1 MSVESSLLNRHAN
14 HYLDPNVKISREE
27 LSALL
32 ALAGKAPSAFNTQ
45 PWRVVVL
52 TEQAAKEKLFPIA
65 FNQQQVLDASA
76 VLMIL
81 ADREAIKQPL
91 VEKLN
96 ETQVKQGF
104 LPEELKQ
111 QMIGMTVAFYQ
122 GLEQQKI
129 MNFLGL
135 DIGLFAM
142 SFMLAAEEKG
152 WNTSPMIGYNSQALR
167 STFSIS
173 ERYEDVLLIAIGK
186 KVKEPHQSYRY
197 DVNEFVTWDEIPT
210 A

>member
-14 HYLDPNVKISREE
+14 RYLDPNVKISREE
-27 LSALL
+27 LSALI

-111 QMIGMTVAFYQ
+111 QMIGMTVGFYK
-122 GLEQQKI
+122 GLEQQK
-129 MNFLGL
+129 
-135 DIGLFAM
+135 
-142 SFMLAAEEKG
+142 
-152 WNTSPMIGYNSQALR
+152 
-167 STFSIS
+167 
-173 ERYEDVLLIAIGK
+173 
-186 KVKEPHQSYRY
+186 
-197 DVNEFVTWDEIPT
+197 
-210 A
+210 